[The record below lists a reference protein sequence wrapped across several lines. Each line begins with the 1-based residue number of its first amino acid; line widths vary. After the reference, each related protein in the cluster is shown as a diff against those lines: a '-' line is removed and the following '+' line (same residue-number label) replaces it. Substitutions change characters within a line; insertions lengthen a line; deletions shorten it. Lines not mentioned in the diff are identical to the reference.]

1 MKLLLLP
8 ALACARTFV
17 DDEGTAHTTDGTP
30 TIITYVGDALSLEH
44 MGLDIAQVI
53 GTTGERFT
61 SGSNYE
67 GCYYDGNA
75 YNAGGALDHNTAEY
89 DPSLFPVD
97 PISGDEAA
105 MIAQSADLTPS
116 CSATCFWCAG
126 AEGEV
131 VAQLDAHGWPDFL
144 VQGTY
149 GGGWWIADDVRAN
162 ATAKGVPIIVLNA
175 DGYSAGAGGGAGG
188 YIEITQR
195 FEELANF
202 LGATADL
209 SADKAALC
217 TEVNTFKATAA
228 AAAER
233 GVRAMAAY
241 VPYGPVTDGATGVF
255 AASAT
260 ADQVTRMLEELGM
273 PIMHTATAGGWE
285 YVVTTPADVPYPVDF
300 WLYDV
305 RTALDFTS
313 ETFAADWPHPAVVA
327 KQYAYWPSGG
337 HVHSYEH
344 AKEILQ
350 LVGEALG
357 NANRLEDATACTE
370 VADVTDADYRT
381 NGLAGGEYA
390 WPQPVDFDWCAAPT
404 RHFVDDAGTRHST
417 HKAAPTVVVN
427 INDALG
433 LQDMGLTRNQVHGT
447 IGQRRVSG
455 SNFGGWQG
463 NNVMGHDSGDLDWN
477 PWQFPADP
485 HTAEEMDMVARA
497 IDLTPSCAGVNNWC
511 AGGEQGEVV
520 ASLDAH
526 GWPDYIIESA
536 FGSNSGL
543 RDDVRG
549 NASARGVPIIMLSDS
564 AADSGA
570 PLGFIE
576 ISQRYE
582 ELATFLGATA
592 DLSDQ
597 KAALCHEV
605 NKFKATAAEAS
616 ARGVRSLAIYAPL
629 GPIVDGVASTYVA
642 TAGKDQVLNMLEE
655 LGMQVVHHS
664 NANGWGYW
672 ERMITN
678 ASAIPYEVDFWLY
691 DQRVTFDFTA
701 EAFAEQWPHPALVAK
716 QYAYWPITGQ
726 VHSYEH
732 GTEILQLVGEALGRA
747 NKVAGD
753 KSCTEVADVTA
764 ADYRINGLGSG
775 EYACP
780 KPVDYDWCAVHAT
793 PSPVPAPTLKPT
805 PAPDDDDKDDGPTE
819 NDVASAGG
827 GAAAAGV
834 VVGLAAGG
842 VLGVLYAK
850 KTNAAPMEQKAY
862 DVSTDRV

>member
-1 MKLLLLP
+1 M
-8 ALACARTFV
+8 
-17 DDEGTAHTTDGTP
+17 DDEGTVFTTDGTP
-30 TIITYVGDALSLEH
+30 TIISVVGDALSLEH
-44 MGLDIAQVI
+44 MGLSHAQII
-53 GTTGERFT
+53 GTIGERCQ
-61 SGSNYE
+61 SGSNLN
-67 GCYYDGNA
+67 GGYDNGNLYTA
-75 YNAGGALDHNTAEY
+75 DGTLDHNAVDH
-89 DPSLFPVD
+89 DPSHWPSDPV
-97 PISGDEAA
+97 SAEEAA

-116 CSATCFWCAG
+116 CSSQCFWCTG

-131 VAQLDAHGWPDFL
+131 VAQLDAHGWPDFII
-144 VQGTY
+144 QGAFAGAWPMT
-149 GGGWWIADDVRAN
+149 WDVVGN
-162 ATAKGVPIIVLNA
+162 ATARSVPIIKLN
-175 DGYSAGAGGGAGG
+175 DGGQG

-195 FEELANF
+195 YEELANF
-202 LGATADL
+202 LGATPDL

-217 TEVNTFKATAA
+217 TEVNKFKATAA

-233 GVRAMAAY
+233 GVRALGTYA
-241 VPYGPVTDGATGVF
+241 PYGPVADGVAGGYLIG
-255 AASAT
+255 ANGY
-260 ADQVTRMLEELGM
+260 DQVQTMLEELGM
-273 PIMHTATAGGWE
+273 QILHVDSNLGDVVGGGYWGWEWGSFDATAL
-285 YVVTTPADVPYPVDF
+285 PYPVDF
-300 WLYDV
+300 WLYDSRV
-305 RTALDFTS
+305 TLDFVS

-327 KQYAYWPSGG
+327 KQYAYWPSAGY
-337 HVHSYEH
+337 VHSYEH
-344 AKEILQ
+344 ATDILR

-357 NANRLEDATACTE
+357 EANRIEDATECTE
-370 VADVTDADYRT
+370 VADVTDADYRL
-381 NGLAGGEYA
+381 NGLAPGEYA
-390 WPQPVDFDWCAAPT
+390 CPKPVDYDWCAAPT
-404 RHFVDDAGTRHST
+404 RHFVDDAGYRHST
-417 HKAAPTVVVN
+417 HKTAPTVVVN
-427 INDALG
+427 IQDALG

-447 IGQRRVSG
+447 IGQRAISG

-463 NNVMGHDSGDLDWN
+463 NNVMGHNSGDSDWN

-497 IDLTPSCAGVNNWC
+497 IDLTPSCAGINNWC
-511 AGGEQGEVV
+511 RGGEPGEVV

-526 GWPDYIIESA
+526 GWPDFIIESA

-549 NASARGVPIIMLSDS
+549 NASAHGVPIIKLSDS

-605 NKFKATAAEAS
+605 NKFKATAAAAA
-616 ARGVRSLAIYAPL
+616 ARGVRSMAIYAPL
-629 GPIVDGVASTYVA
+629 GPIVDGIASTYVS
-642 TAGKDQVLNMLEE
+642 TAGKDQTLNMLEE

-664 NANGWGYW
+664 DANGWGYW
-672 ERMITN
+672 EKMIATPDGVLDEWGY
-678 ASAIPYEVDFWLY
+678 AVDFWLY
-691 DQRVTFDFTA
+691 DQRVTFDFTS
-701 EAFAEQWPHPALVAK
+701 EAFAEQWPHPAVVAK
-716 QYAYWPITGQ
+716 QYAYWALTGQ

-753 KSCTEVADVTA
+753 KSCTAVADVTA
-764 ADYRINGLGSG
+764 ADYRLNGLGPG